1 MWTPEISLDNARY
14 PIVVLRGH
22 FDKPIPENRK
32 IYFYICHIGM
42 ELHQNGIKNRF
53 PWDAPRSS
61 AGHQNGG
68 QRLAQPHFP
77 RYFDHDEIIILSC
90 RSRSDMPGFYDYL
103 LNEIH
108 VEDAPPLFLK
118 YFPTEGVLV
127 MLGAVI
133 VLLDAGLGA
142 IWEIPPPDGG
152 SPSGC
157 PKFSPTSC
165 TIA

>member
-1 MWTPEISLDNARY
+1 
-14 PIVVLRGH
+14 
-22 FDKPIPENRK
+22 
-32 IYFYICHIGM
+32 
-42 ELHQNGIKNRF
+42 
-53 PWDAPRSS
+53 
-61 AGHQNGG
+61 
-68 QRLAQPHFP
+68 
-77 RYFDHDEIIILSC
+77 
-90 RSRSDMPGFYDYL
+90 MPGFYDYL

-127 MLGAVI
+127 
-133 VLLDAGLGA
+133 

>member
-1 MWTPEISLDNARY
+1 MPYRDGVASKRHKD
-14 PIVVLRGH
+14 
-22 FDKPIPENRK
+22 
-32 IYFYICHIGM
+32 
-42 ELHQNGIKNRF
+42 RF

>member
-1 MWTPEISLDNARY
+1 MSSGGRATANPPWMCRKSACRRLSAGGRFRVGCVDAGNIPRQCPL
-14 PIVVLRGH
+14 PHRGAAGT

-32 IYFYICHIGM
+32 IYFYICISDGVASKRH
-42 ELHQNGIKNRF
+42 KDRF

-118 YFPTEGVLV
+118 YFPTEACWSCWG
-127 MLGAVI
+127 
-133 VLLDAGLGA
+133 
-142 IWEIPPPDGG
+142 
-152 SPSGC
+152 PS
-157 PKFSPTSC
+157 SSC
-165 TIA
+165 